1 MLPTTS
7 GASSGSTLAVEMG
20 LLLILIPMYAS
31 SMRLGTLLI
40 LGFIAGATILL
51 GLPVGRLKSFSA
63 TWRTGLSMLAAG
75 ILVFLLV
82 EILGEATGQT
92 ALAFRSPAAGSDAPA
107 ILLAL
112 LLLTGFWL
120 GFVGLVAVE
129 QRLIRSAGH
138 AQPAQLS
145 LMIAVGIGL
154 HNLSEGL
161 AIGQAYLQGA
171 TGLTMSLIVG
181 FALHNATEGFGI
193 VGPMVQHGER
203 LSWRTILLLA
213 VIGGGPTFAG
223 TLLGSLWTSSY
234 LSVAVL
240 AMAGGALLYVLKELF
255 AGVRRQ
261 VRQIA
266 IMSAV
271 AAGFIVGWST
281 ELLADTSLSSGNQPQ
296 AGAAVDADGDILTI
310 PSQGLGPAL
319 SPAEIASQN
328 DSSNG
333 ELHERALEPA
343 ILPDG
348 TRRYTLTASV
358 FPWVL
363 FPGVTVEAWGYNH
376 QVPGPLLRL
385 YVGEKVAILVRN
397 QLPQPTT
404 VHWHGMAVP
413 NDMDGVPGIS
423 QPPIPPGGQFVYR
436 FTVTSQ
442 MIGTHLYHSHV
453 NDDFQVDRGLHGAV
467 IVDPSPAANSP
478 QVVDALYMIGAFKVG
493 GSETENAF
501 LLDGKA
507 YPFAPAIEVP
517 LGATTRLR
525 LINAGAEESHV
536 MHLHGYTFR
545 IVALDGNPLPSPIE
559 ANTINLAP
567 SQTADIVFTAD
578 HPGKWMFHCH
588 ILDHMINPGPY
599 GDGSADHMPAMG
611 GLVTFV
617 VVTPRVSSQGGYLAA
632 GSMMMH
638 GS

>member
-1 MLPTTS
+1 
-7 GASSGSTLAVEMG
+7 
-20 LLLILIPMYAS
+20 
-31 SMRLGTLLI
+31 MRLGTLLL

-63 TWRTGLSMLAAG
+63 SWRSGLSMLAAG

-92 ALAFRSPAAGSDAPA
+92 ALAFRSHASPSTAPA

-112 LLLTGFWL
+112 LLVAGFWL
-120 GFVGLVAVE
+120 GFVGLVGIE
-129 QRLIRSAGH
+129 QRLIRSAGQ
-138 AQPAQLS
+138 ARPAQLS

-171 TGLTMSLIVG
+171 AGLTLSLIIG

-193 VGPMVQHGER
+193 VGPMVQRGER
-203 LSWRTILLLA
+203 PSWRTILLLA
-213 VIGGGPTFAG
+213 AIGGGPTFLG
-223 TLLGSLWTSSY
+223 TLLGSLWTSPY

-255 AGVRRQ
+255 AGARRE
-261 VRQIA
+261 VRQMA

-271 AAGFIVGWST
+271 AAGFIIGWST
-281 ELLADTSLSSGNQPQ
+281 ELLADTSLSPGNQPQ
-296 AGAAVDADGDILTI
+296 SGSVVDADGDILAI
-310 PSQGLGPAL
+310 PSQGLGPTL
-319 SPAEIASQN
+319 SPAEIANQN
-328 DSSNG
+328 ESSNE
-333 ELHERALEPA
+333 ELHERALEPT

-358 FPWVL
+358 FPWAL
-363 FPGVTVEAWGYNH
+363 FPGVTIEAWGYNH
-376 QVPGPLLRL
+376 RVPGPLLRF
-385 YVGEKVAILVRN
+385 YVGEKVEVVVRN

-413 NDMDGVPGIS
+413 NDMDGVPGVS
-423 QPPIPPGGQFVYR
+423 QAPIPPGGQFVYR

-442 MIGTHLYHSHV
+442 MVGTHLYHSHV
-453 NDDFQVDRGLHGAV
+453 NDDFQVDSGLHGPV
-467 IVDPSPAANSP
+467 IVAPSPGATSA
-478 QVVDALYMIGAFKVG
+478 QQIDALYMIGAVKAA

-501 LLDGKA
+501 LLNGKA

-517 LGATTRLR
+517 LGATVRLR

-545 IVALDGNPLPSPIE
+545 IVAMDGNPLPSAIE
-559 ANTINLAP
+559 ANTIMLAP

-588 ILDHMINPGPY
+588 ILDHTINPGPY
-599 GDGSADHMPAMG
+599 GDGSADHMVDMG

-617 VVTPRVSSQGGYLAA
+617 EVTPHAPSRGGYLAA